1 MEAATRD
8 LVKLTVISCP
18 DKYFR
23 EGEEITMSKEHHLH
37 LQHSES
43 VVAQM
48 SATIFAAF
56 VRNQVVTPANE
67 DAMVEQ
73 AVTIAAKLASRTE
86 KLVKS
91 DQEWVQRDSGTGFLS
106 G

>member
-1 MEAATRD
+1 MA
-8 LVKLTVISCP
+8 K
-18 DKYFR
+18 
-23 EGEEITMSKEHHLH
+23 EEFMD

-48 SATIFAAF
+48 AATVFAGLVRKNEYSSSA
-56 VRNQVVTPANE
+56 E
-67 DAMVEQ
+67 DELVELS
-73 AVTIAAKLASRTE
+73 VSIAIKLALRAE

-91 DQEWVQRDSGTGFLS
+91 DQEWVKKEAGSSFLA